1 MSGKLFTGRFQ
12 AGRAAST
19 EELAMKNINH
29 RLPNRASVFAEK
41 IFSSCRNI
49 VHIDAMAGVALV
61 IATLVALLLA
71 NSTYGTAYQNFWQQK
86 ISIEAF
92 GYCFSKDLHFLV
104 NDGLMTFFFLVAGME
119 IRREIHDGALSKF
132 RQALLPLV
140 AAIGGVFMPAII
152 YFSINPMPPTSHG
165 WAVPTATD
173 IAFAIGIL
181 ALLGKSVPNNLRIV
195 LLALA
200 TIDDII
206 AILIIAIFYSGSFDL
221 TGLPIACLAIIILVF
236 LQWIG
241 INSAL
246 VYVLPA
252 ALLWLG
258 LMICGIHPSLS
269 GVILGL
275 LTPALAPR
283 SLIAPINRLSYALEI
298 LKNEKP
304 EDSASKH
311 YFALLEIRKSEAAID
326 APVSRLVAAFS
337 PWVLFVIMPLFA
349 LANAGIDVSN
359 VEFEDHSSLFIMIG
373 TGLGLAIG
381 KPLGIFLISFLAV
394 RFGLCTLPSGVNW
407 RGMVLVG
414 LLGGIGF
421 TMAIFTATL
430 AFNVPQQLEA
440 AKFAILC
447 GSLLSAIFG
456 LGYGLWLKFR
466 AQHKT
471 SKTR

>member
-1 MSGKLFTGRFQ
+1 
-12 AGRAAST
+12 
-19 EELAMKNINH
+19 MKNINH

-49 VHIDAMAGVALV
+49 LHIEAMAGVALV
-61 IATLVALLLA
+61 IATIVALLLA
-71 NSTYGTAYQNFWQQK
+71 NSTYATAYQNFWHQK

-92 GYCFSKDLHFLV
+92 GYSFSKDLHFLI
-104 NDGLMTFFFLVAGME
+104 NDGLMTLFFLVAGME
-119 IRREIHDGALSKF
+119 IRREIHDGALSKLS
-132 RQALLPLV
+132 RALLPLV
-140 AAIGGVFMPAII
+140 AAIGGVIMPAII

-181 ALLGKSVPNNLRIV
+181 ALLGKSVPNSLRIV

-206 AILIIAIFYSGSFDL
+206 AILIIAIFYTNGFDV
-221 TGLPIACLAIIILVF
+221 TGLPVACLAIIILVF

-241 INSAL
+241 VNSAPI
-246 VYVLPA
+246 YILPA

-283 SLIAPINRLSYALEI
+283 SLISPVNRMSYALEI

-304 EDSASKH
+304 EDSASTH
-311 YFALLEIRKSEAAID
+311 QFALFEIRKSEAAID
-326 APVSRLVAAFS
+326 APVSKLVHAFS
-337 PWVLFVIMPLFA
+337 PWVLFLIMPLFA
-349 LANAGIDVSN
+349 LANAGINISHVN
-359 VEFEDHSSLFIMIG
+359 FEDHFSFIIMVG
-373 TGLGLAIG
+373 TGLGLIIG
-381 KPLGIFLISFLAV
+381 KPRGIVLISFIAV
-394 RFGLCTLPSGVNW
+394 RFGLCNLPSGVNW
-407 RGMVLVG
+407 RGMILIG

-430 AFNVPQQLEA
+430 AFSNPQQLDA

-447 GSLLSAIFG
+447 GSLVSAIFG

-466 AQHKT
+466 AKYM
-471 SKTR
+471 TREAG

>member
-1 MSGKLFTGRFQ
+1 
-12 AGRAAST
+12 
-19 EELAMKNINH
+19 MKNISH

-41 IFSSCRNI
+41 IFSICRNI

-61 IATLVALLLA
+61 IATMVALLLA

-104 NDGLMTFFFLVAGME
+104 NDGLMTLFFLVSGME
-119 IRREIHDGALSKF
+119 IRREIHDGALSKLS
-132 RQALLPLV
+132 QALLPLV
-140 AAIGGVFMPAII
+140 AAVGGVIMPAII
-152 YFSINPMPPTSHG
+152 YFSINHMPPTSHG

-206 AILIIAIFYSGSFDL
+206 AILIIAIFYSNGFDV

-246 VYVLPA
+246 IYVLPA

-283 SLIAPINRLSYALEI
+283 SLIAPIDRLSYALEI
-298 LKNEKP
+298 LKNKKP

-359 VEFEDHSSLFIMIG
+359 VEFEDHSSFIIMVG
-373 TGLGLAIG
+373 TGLGLSIG

-394 RFGLCTLPSGVNW
+394 RFGFCNLPSGVNW
-407 RGMVLVG
+407 RGIVLVG

-430 AFNVPQQLEA
+430 AFSHPEQLEA

-447 GSLLSAIFG
+447 GSLVSAIFG
-456 LGYGLWLKFR
+456 LAYGLSQKWR
-466 AQHKT
+466 AAHKPR
-471 SKTR
+471 KTL

>member
-1 MSGKLFTGRFQ
+1 
-12 AGRAAST
+12 
-19 EELAMKNINH
+19 MKNMSH

-41 IFSSCRNI
+41 IFSSCRNLL
-49 VHIDAMAGVALV
+49 HIEALAGVALV
-61 IATLVALLLA
+61 IATMVALSLA
-71 NSTYGTAYQNFWQQK
+71 NSTYATAYQNFWYQK

-92 GYCFSKDLHFLV
+92 GFSFSKDLHFLV
-104 NDGLMTFFFLVAGME
+104 NDGLMTLFFLVAGME

-140 AAIGGVFMPAII
+140 AAVGGVIAPAII
-152 YFSINPMPPTSHG
+152 YFFINHGPETSHG

-221 TGLPIACLAIIILVF
+221 AGLPIACLAIIILVF

-283 SLIAPINRLSYALEI
+283 SLIAPVDRLSYALEI

-304 EDSASKH
+304 EDSALKH
-311 YFALLEIRKSEAAID
+311 QFALLEIRKSEAAID
-326 APVSRLVAAFS
+326 APVSRLVNALS
-337 PWVLFVIMPLFA
+337 PWVLFAIMPLFA
-349 LANAGIDVSN
+349 LANAGINISN
-359 VEFEDHSSLFIMIG
+359 VDFADHFSFIIIAG

-381 KPLGIFLISFLAV
+381 KPLGIVLISFLAV
-394 RFGLCTLPSGVNW
+394 RFGLCNLPSGVKW
-407 RGMVLVG
+407 RGMILVG

-430 AFNVPQQLEA
+430 AFNDPRQLEA

-447 GSLLSAIFG
+447 GSLMSAIFG
-456 LGYGLWLKFR
+456 LSYALWLKFR
-466 AQHKT
+466 KHYR
-471 SKTR
+471 TRKPDKEHFPH

>member
-1 MSGKLFTGRFQ
+1 
-12 AGRAAST
+12 
-19 EELAMKNINH
+19 MKNNSH
-29 RLPNRASVFAEK
+29 RLPNRASVIAEK
-41 IFSSCRNI
+41 IFLSCRNLL
-49 VHIDAMAGVALV
+49 HIDAMAGVALV
-61 IATLVALLLA
+61 IATMVALILA
-71 NSTYGTAYQNFWQQK
+71 NSTYGTAYQNFWHQR

-92 GYCFSKDLHFLV
+92 GYSFSKDLHFLV
-104 NDGLMTFFFLVAGME
+104 NDGFMTLFFLVAGME
-119 IRREIHDGALSKF
+119 IRREIYDGALSKLS
-132 RQALLPLV
+132 QALLPLV
-140 AAIGGVFMPAII
+140 AAVGGVIMPAII
-152 YFSINPMPPTSHG
+152 YFSINHGPETSHG

-206 AILIIAIFYSGSFDL
+206 AILIIAIFYSNGFDV
-221 TGLPIACLAIIILVF
+221 TGLPIACFAIIILVF
-236 LQWIG
+236 FQWIG

-246 VYVLPA
+246 IYVLPA

-275 LTPALAPR
+275 LTPALPPR
-283 SLIAPINRLSYALEI
+283 SLISPIERMSYALEI

-311 YFALLEIRKSEAAID
+311 RFALLEIKKSEAAVD

-349 LANAGIDVSN
+349 LANAGIDISN
-359 VEFEDHSSLFIMIG
+359 VDFADHSSFIIIIG
-373 TGLGLAIG
+373 TGLGLIIG
-381 KPLGIFLISFLAV
+381 KPLGIVLISFIAV
-394 RFGLCTLPSGVNW
+394 RFGLCNLPSGVNW

-430 AFNVPQQLEA
+430 AFSHPEQLEA

-447 GSLLSAIFG
+447 GSLVSAIFG
-456 LGYGLWLKFR
+456 LAYGLSQKWR
-466 AQHKT
+466 ATHKPR
-471 SKTR
+471 KTL